1 MSKLKKRTFEEG
13 KAIVAQLRQSGLSR
27 KSFAKKLGIS
37 VSVVQYWVN
46 RIREERR
53 KMKDSK
59 VRFLEVVP
67 KHASIEQSTV
77 ELPGGIV
84 LKTSTLPSAEY
95 LADLYEQFQRR
106 LSC

>member
-1 MSKLKKRTFEEG
+1 MSILKKRTFEDG
-13 KAIVAQLRQSGLSR
+13 KAIVAELRQSGLSQ
-27 KSFAKKLGIS
+27 KSFAQKLGIS

-46 RIREERR
+46 RIRQERR
-53 KMKDSK
+53 KMKGSK

-67 KHASIEQSTV
+67 KQTFEQSSV

-95 LADLYEQFQRR
+95 LADLCEHFQRR
-106 LSC
+106 FSC